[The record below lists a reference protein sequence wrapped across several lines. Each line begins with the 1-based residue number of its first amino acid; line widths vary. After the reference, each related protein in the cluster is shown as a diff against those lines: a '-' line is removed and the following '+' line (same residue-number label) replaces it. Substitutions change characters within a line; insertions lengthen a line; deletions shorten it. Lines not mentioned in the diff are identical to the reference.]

1 MQTTSLPAPTSAAK
15 PARYT
20 LALLLAVFVLPFLA
34 GTGLFLSGWRPEKF
48 GNHGD
53 LIQPPRPMPETGLLR
68 PDGLPL
74 DSTDLRGHWLLI
86 LAVDGAC
93 DGSCRES
100 LQQVM
105 QVHRALNKEQNRLR
119 RVLITTEAGVT
130 QPEAQFASSDFV
142 AATIAPAAQSA
153 WANAFDVERQTL
165 FIADPMGNLIMRF
178 ADPTATRG
186 VLKDLERL
194 LKYSWIQ

>member
-1 MQTTSLPAPTSAAK
+1 MQTTSLPAATAVK

-34 GTGLFLSGWRPEKF
+34 GTSLFLSGWRPERF

-68 PDGLPL
+68 SDGLPL
-74 DSTDLRGHWLLI
+74 AGTDLRGHWLLV
-86 LAVDGAC
+86 LTVNGAC

-100 LQQVM
+100 LQQM
-105 QVHRALNKEQNRLR
+105 TQVHRALNKEQNRLR
-119 RVLITTEAGVT
+119 RVLITTEAGVI
-130 QPEAQFASSDFV
+130 QPEAQPASPDLI
-142 AATIAPAAQSA
+142 AATIVPAAQSA
-153 WANAFDVERQTL
+153 WANVLDVKGQTL
-165 FIADPMGNLIMRF
+165 FIADPMGNVIMRYP
-178 ADPTATRG
+178 DPTATRG

>member
-1 MQTTSLPAPTSAAK
+1 MQITSLPAPSAVK

-34 GTGLFLSGWRPEKF
+34 GTGLFLSGWRPESF

-68 PDGLPL
+68 SNGLPL
-74 DSTDLRGHWLLI
+74 AGTDLRGHWLLV
-86 LAVDGAC
+86 LAVNGAC
-93 DGSCRES
+93 DAACRES
-100 LQQVM
+100 LRQM
-105 QVHRALNKEQNRLR
+105 AQVHRALNKEQNRLR
-119 RVLITTEAGVT
+119 RLLITTETGVT
-130 QPEAQFASSDFV
+130 QPEAQPASPDLI

-153 WANAFDVERQTL
+153 WANVLDINGQSL
-165 FIADPMGNLIMRF
+165 FIADPMGNVIMRY

-186 VLKDLERL
+186 ALKDLERL

>member
-1 MQTTSLPAPTSAAK
+1 MQTTSLPAPSAEK

-34 GTGLFLSGWRPEKF
+34 GTSLFLSGWRPEKF

-53 LIQPPRPMPETGLLR
+53 LIQPPRPMPNAGLLA
-68 PDGLPL
+68 PDGRPL
-74 DSTDLRGHWLLI
+74 AKADLRGHWLLL

-93 DGSCRES
+93 DAACREA
-100 LQQVM
+100 LQQM
-105 QVHRALNKEQNRLR
+105 TQVHRALNKEQSRLR
-119 RVLITTEAGVT
+119 RVLVTTAAVDTETTIQTESA
-130 QPEAQFASSDFV
+130 DFI
-142 AATIAPAAQSA
+142 AATIAPDARAAWSST
-153 WANAFDVERQTL
+153 FDVRGQTL
-165 FIADPMGNLIMRF
+165 FIADPMGNVIMRY
-178 ADPTATRG
+178 ADTTATRG

>member
-1 MQTTSLPAPTSAAK
+1 MRTTTLPVSSDGAK

-20 LALLLAVFVLPFLA
+20 LALLIALFVLPFLA
-34 GTGLFLSGWRPEKF
+34 GTALFWSGWRPERS

-53 LIQPPRPMPETGLLR
+53 LIQPPRSLPAAGLTYA
-68 PDGLPL
+68 DGSPA
-74 DSTDLRGHWLLI
+74 DAALRGHWLLV

-93 DGSCRES
+93 DAACRAA
-100 LQQVM
+100 LQQM
-105 QVHRALNKEQNRLR
+105 TQVHRALNKEQDRLR
-119 RVLITTEAGVT
+119 RVLITTAAAHTLDDV
-130 QPEAQFASSDFV
+130 QPTFPDLV
-142 AATIAPAAQSA
+142 ATAITPDARTTWMS
-153 WANAFDVERQTL
+153 AFDVSGQTL
-165 FIADPMGNLIMRF
+165 FIVDPMGNVIMRY